1 MTDGG
6 NNIRRLFINNDL
18 GDVRRLLE
26 RDFALTRE
34 KKMVE
39 KKVATKLVEVCEC

>member
-1 MTDGG
+1 MTYGG

-26 RDFALTRE
+26 RDFALV
-34 KKMVE
+34 KNWWE